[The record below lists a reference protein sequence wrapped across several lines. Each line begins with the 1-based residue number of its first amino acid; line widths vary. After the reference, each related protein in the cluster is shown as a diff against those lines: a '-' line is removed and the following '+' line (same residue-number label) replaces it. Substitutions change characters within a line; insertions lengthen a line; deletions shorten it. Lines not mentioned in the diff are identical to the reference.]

1 MTDIPNATYVK
12 SLAPPPVTG
21 NDTPLFLQCTFL
33 NASQVLESF
42 SLKITNPE
50 IEIERSREQE
60 EVRNRGGREEEWRD
74 MEERGEADQ

>member
-1 MTDIPNATYVK
+1 MTDIPNDTYAK
-12 SLAPPPVTG
+12 SLTPPPDTG
-21 NDTPLFLQCTFL
+21 DATPLFLQCAFL

-42 SLKITNPE
+42 PLKITNLE

-60 EVRNRGGREEEWRD
+60 EVSYGGWRREKWRD